1 MNYWLLSQTII
12 NGLLLGGVYSLIG
25 VGITLVFGVMKIV
38 NFAAGAYL
46 VWGMY
51 FTFFWHSITGWEA
64 YALIP
69 LVVISMIIFGYI
81 TFKLTIRQVLGSD
94 FTTFILITV
103 GLSFFLQNLSEVVF
117 GTAPLNVASSI
128 NQSSLRIGSFMISYP
143 RLIAFGAMLVIVIGI
158 GILLSKTILGRA
170 MRATAENAEVSQM
183 LGINTEKT
191 FTIAFLIGITLAGV
205 AGLLVSPL
213 FFVSAN
219 VAETFRLAPLVAVV
233 LGGLGN
239 IKGALIGGMLVG
251 IIEGLVSTFIS
262 ADIGVAAICILFLVV
277 VYLFPLGL
285 FGKGARKA

>member
-1 MNYWLLSQTII
+1 MNSWVIIQTVI
-12 NGLLLGGVYSLIG
+12 NGLLLGGVYALVGI
-25 VGITLVFGVMKIV
+25 GITLVFGVMKIV

-51 FTFFWHSITGWEA
+51 FTHIWHRVTGWEA

-69 LVVISMIIFGYI
+69 LVLVSMIIFGYI

-117 GTAPLNVASSI
+117 GTQPLSVPSSI
-128 NQSSLRIGSFMISYP
+128 ALSSLRVGPYFIAWP
-143 RLIAFGAMLVIVIGI
+143 RLLAFGAMLAIVAGL
-158 GILLSKTILGRA
+158 GILLTKTILGRA

-191 FTIAFLIGITLAGV
+191 FTVAFLIGITMAGIS
-205 AGLLVSPL
+205 GLLVTPL
-213 FFVSAN
+213 FFVSAG

-233 LGGLGN
+233 LGGLGS
-239 IKGALIGGMLVG
+239 IKGALVGGMLVG
-251 IIEGLVSTFIS
+251 VIEALVSTMIS
-262 ADIGVAAICILFLVV
+262 ADIGVAAICVLFLIV
-277 VYLFPLGL
+277 VYLFPHGL